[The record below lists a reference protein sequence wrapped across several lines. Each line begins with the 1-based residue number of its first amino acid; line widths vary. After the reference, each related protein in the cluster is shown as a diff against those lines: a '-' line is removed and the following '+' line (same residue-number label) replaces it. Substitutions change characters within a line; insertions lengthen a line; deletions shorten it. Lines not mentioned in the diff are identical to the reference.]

1 MYNSLEKA
9 LENLRDKWCV
19 ALRSF
24 GMRILSPSKLRGSKA
39 SPGLMILIGI
49 VRLTVP
55 TVCGIPI
62 GICNLLQM
70 KNLQLYEKQFV

>member
-1 MYNSLEKA
+1 MYNSLEKS

-24 GMRILSPSKLRGSKA
+24 GMRNLSPSKLRESKA
-39 SPGLMILIGI
+39 SPGIGI

-70 KNLQLYEKQFV
+70 KNLQLYEK

>member
-1 MYNSLEKA
+1 MYSSLEKA

-24 GMRILSPSKLRGSKA
+24 GMRIPSPSKLRRSKA
-39 SPGLMILIGI
+39 SPGLMVLIGI

-55 TVCGIPI
+55 TVCSIPV
-62 GICNLLQM
+62 GICSLLQM
-70 KNLQLYEKQFV
+70 KNLQLYEK